1 MFINLLKLLRPQQ
14 WIKNVFVFAPII
26 FGGHLL
32 ELRYW
37 QICLLVL
44 AAFSFASSAIY
55 CLNDIMDVESDRLHS
70 IKKYRPIALGSISRT
85 GGFIA
90 MISCLILSVVFMFML
105 PFHVFLVVSTYIL
118 INIAYCLWLK
128 RIAVVD
134 VMTIAFGYVL
144 RIVAGGWA
152 TDIWVSQWIVLMT
165 FLLTLFLALA
175 KRRDDILIYERTG
188 ERLRGSVEKYNTTF
202 INTSLAVTASITMVC
217 YIMYSVSS
225 EVIARI
231 GSSYVYITSFFVL
244 LALLR
249 YLQITLVFEGSA
261 SPTKAIMKDVFIHI
275 AVICWIISF
284 MCLLYL

>member
-1 MFINLLKLLRPQQ
+1 MFINLLKLLRLHQ
-14 WIKNVFVFAPII
+14 WVKNLFVFAPII
-26 FGGHLL
+26 FGGHIL
-32 ELRYW
+32 ELHYW
-37 QICLLVL
+37 KRCMLVL
-44 AAFSFASSAIY
+44 AAFCFASSTIY
-55 CLNDIMDVESDRLHS
+55 CLNDIKDAESDRLHTT
-70 IKKYRPIALGSISRT
+70 KKLRPIASGAISRRV
-85 GGFIA
+85 GIAA
-90 MISCLILSVVFMFML
+90 MILCLILSIAFMYML
-105 PFHVFLVVSTYIL
+105 PFSVLLVISTYIL
-118 INIAYCLWLK
+118 LNIAYCFWLK
-128 RIAVVD
+128 RLAVVD

-188 ERLRGSVEKYNTTF
+188 ERLRGSVEKYNTPF

-225 EVIARI
+225 EVIERI
-231 GSSYVYITSFFVL
+231 GSSYVYVTSIFVL
-244 LALLR
+244 FALLR

-275 AVICWIISF
+275 AVLCWIISF